1 MDTAPAGS
9 TRGDRV
15 PSPGGAAAREV
26 GDAARGGQLRAPH
39 GLRARHAAVRE
50 GDTITIDIDK
60 CTINLEVPEAEI
72 AARLKDWK
80 PREPRY
86 KSGVF
91 HKYTQLVGSAARG
104 AVTDGTA
111 P

>member
-1 MDTAPAGS
+1 MVGHVAPEAQAG
-9 TRGDRV
+9 GV
-15 PSPGGAAAREV
+15 I
-26 GDAARGGQLRAPH
+26 
-39 GLRARHAAVRE
+39 AVVHE
-50 GDTITIDIDK
+50 GDTITIDIEK

-72 AARLKDWK
+72 AARLKEWK
-80 PREPRY
+80 PKEARY